1 MNKRITR
8 GTAWIKRI
16 VAGILCLVVFMT
28 MFLPATAY
36 AAETENKTIRV
47 GYFAFPGYHEVY
59 QDENGT
65 HGRGYGFDFLQFL
78 RKYTNLNFQYIGYEN
93 SWQEMLDML
102 RSGEIDMVTSA
113 RKTSQREKEF
123 AFSSSIGTSNA
134 ELCVRLEDSRFG
146 LNDYG
151 SFDGMTIGVLS
162 GNSRNADLAALA
174 QEKGFS
180 YRTVEFEDESELTEA
195 LHNGEVDGIVASSLR
210 KHTDEKIVARFA
222 LEDFYVIVRK
232 EDTGL
237 LDEINRGI
245 EQMDRN
251 EGDWRNKLFYK
262 YTTNNLEG
270 ELSFTPEE
278 QEYIRAVQSGEKVI
292 TAYAQ
297 PDRDP
302 YSYVENGELVGI
314 IPEYFA
320 HLMEMAGLP
329 YSVLVAE
336 NRAQYNDW
344 AKNNA
349 VDVYMDINPERST
362 LLNEDCG
369 IFTEPYIQLT
379 MSRVTKKDF
388 RGEIRSVAV
397 AYNQMYDGIDAD
409 MANNVQKIACET
421 RKEALQAVWDGA
433 ADACYVYTYMAEK
446 FVNQDTDGELSYHIV
461 NIPAANL
468 SIAIRSTTDHALISI
483 LSKCM
488 EADQS
493 LIMDELVEQYTHYEQ
508 PDVTF
513 EKFVRKNPWFLIALV
528 AVILGV
534 GTIIILILR
543 NNRNM
548 RKVAE
553 ERATLAASLK
563 EKNKQ
568 LEEAA
573 KQAQSANIA
582 KTTFLNNM
590 SHDIRTPMNAII
602 GFTNIALRHPT
613 EPEVKSCLE
622 KIGESSE
629 HLLTLINDVL
639 DISRIESGKTKYTPS
654 PVDITRVTD
663 AVLDITNG
671 FLLNRDLTFT
681 VRRAKLET
689 PYVLAD
695 AVRIREVLV
704 NILGNAVKFT
714 NDGGNVRFETDYQRG
729 ADDRHIIVR
738 YRVTDTGVGMSEEFL
753 GQVFDDF
760 AQEEN
765 GARTQ
770 YKGTGLG
777 MAITKQYV
785 DMMGGTISVES
796 KKGNGSTFT
805 VELPMELTTKEN
817 VVQQEAPQMKDSLN
831 GIRVLLAE
839 DNELN
844 AEIAEVQLEEL
855 GMTVTHAMDGKQAVE
870 LFTDS
875 PEGTFDVILMDIMMP
890 EMNGYEATK
899 AIRSLDDRPDG
910 RTIPIIAMT
919 ANAFAEDVQA
929 SMDAGMNGHLSK
941 PIVMDE
947 VIKTIVRNLDK

>member
-1 MNKRITR
+1 
-8 GTAWIKRI
+8 
-16 VAGILCLVVFMT
+16 
-28 MFLPATAY
+28 
-36 AAETENKTIRV
+36 
-47 GYFAFPGYHEVY
+47 
-59 QDENGT
+59 
-65 HGRGYGFDFLQFL
+65 
-78 RKYTNLNFQYIGYEN
+78 
-93 SWQEMLDML
+93 
-102 RSGEIDMVTSA
+102 
-113 RKTSQREKEF
+113 
-123 AFSSSIGTSNA
+123 
-134 ELCVRLEDSRFG
+134 
-146 LNDYG
+146 
-151 SFDGMTIGVLS
+151 
-162 GNSRNADLAALA
+162 
-174 QEKGFS
+174 
-180 YRTVEFEDESELTEA
+180 
-195 LHNGEVDGIVASSLR
+195 
-210 KHTDEKIVARFA
+210 
-222 LEDFYVIVRK
+222 
-232 EDTGL
+232 
-237 LDEINRGI
+237 
-245 EQMDRN
+245 
-251 EGDWRNKLFYK
+251 
-262 YTTNNLEG
+262 
-270 ELSFTPEE
+270 
-278 QEYIRAVQSGEKVI
+278 
-292 TAYAQ
+292 
-297 PDRDP
+297 
-302 YSYVENGELVGI
+302 
-314 IPEYFA
+314 
-320 HLMEMAGLP
+320 
-329 YSVLVAE
+329 
-336 NRAQYNDW
+336 
-344 AKNNA
+344 
-349 VDVYMDINPERST
+349 MDINPERST
-362 LLNEDCG
+362 LLNEDSG

-397 AYNQMYDGIDAD
+397 AYEQMYDGIDAD
-409 MANNVQKIACET
+409 MAKNVQTITCDT
-421 RKEALQAVWDGA
+421 RRDALQAVKDGIV
-433 ADACYVYTYMAEK
+433 DACYVYTYMAEK
-446 FVNQDTDGELSYHIV
+446 FVNQDTDGELIYHIV
-461 NIPAANL
+461 NMPAANL
-468 SIAIRSTTDHALISI
+468 SIAIRPTTDHALISI

-513 EKFVRKNPWFLIALV
+513 EKFVRKNPWFLIAFV
-528 AVILGV
+528 AIIFGV

-553 ERATLAASLK
+553 ERTALAASLK

-602 GFTNIALRHPT
+602 GFTNIALKQQPK
-613 EPEVKSCLE
+613 PEVRDCLE
-622 KIGESSE
+622 KISDSSE

-639 DISRIESGKTKYTPS
+639 DISRIESGKTKYAPI
-654 PVDITRVTD
+654 PVDITAVTD

-796 KKGNGSTFT
+796 KKGSGSTFT